1 MTANASKLSG
11 IIPPMITPLTAQ
23 GELDVAGLERLVT
36 HLLDGGVAGVFVLG
50 SSGEGP
56 WLTAAQQC
64 QLVRETVR
72 LVAGRVPVLAGA
84 LEPCTARTL
93 ENMHQ
98 HHEAGADLV
107 VITSPYYFQ
116 VGPSEQ
122 IRHIETLATEAP
134 LPVMLYNIP
143 PTTHNPIA
151 PDTVRAVLPLE
162 NLVGIKDS
170 AGDWDNFTKLL
181 QLRAARPDFVVFQGA
196 EKLAARSL
204 LAGADGVVPGLGNL
218 VPALFRQIFDR
229 AQTGQ
234 EAEAL
239 AIQARIDQ
247 LWTLH
252 THDYWLVC
260 LKYAAAVLGFGSG
273 QTCGHTA
280 HLTDADRQQIQELV
294 HKIAKKPEMAHQD
307 DNEPG

>member
-1 MTANASKLSG
+1 MAAKANNLRG

-23 GELDVAGLERLVT
+23 GDLDLPGLERLVT

-56 WLTAAQQC
+56 WLTIKQQR

-84 LEPCTARTL
+84 LEPGTARTL
-93 ENMHQ
+93 ENIHQ
-98 HHEAGADLV
+98 HHDAGADTV

-116 VGPSEQ
+116 VGPAEQ
-122 IRHIETLATEAP
+122 IQHIETLVTQSP

-151 PDTVRAVLPLE
+151 PDTVREVLPLE

-170 AGDWDNFTKLL
+170 AGNWKDFSALL
-181 QLRAARPDFVVFQGA
+181 QLREERPDFVVFQGA
-196 EKLAARSL
+196 EKLAAGSL
-204 LAGADGVVPGLGNL
+204 LAGADGIVPGLGNL
-218 VPALFRQIFDR
+218 VPALFRQIFDLVQAR
-229 AQTGQ
+229 HD
-234 EAEAL
+234 AEAL
-239 AIQARIDQ
+239 AIQAYIDQ

-252 THDYWLVC
+252 TYDYWLVC
-260 LKYAAAVLGFGSG
+260 LKYAASVLGFGSG
-273 QTCGHTA
+273 QTCGHSVHMA
-280 HLTDADRQQIQELV
+280 EDARQQIQALIHDIEQQ
-294 HKIAKKPEMAHQD
+294 PEMAQQD
-307 DNEPG
+307 DNEG

>member
-1 MTANASKLSG
+1 MTAKASKLRG
-11 IIPPMITPLTAQ
+11 IIPPMITPLTVQ
-23 GELDVAGLERLVT
+23 GELDLAGLEHLVT
-36 HLLDGGVAGVFVLG
+36 YLLDGGVAGVFVLG

-56 WLTAAQQC
+56 WLTTSQQR
-64 QLVRETVR
+64 QLVSETAR

-84 LEPCTARTL
+84 LEPGTARTL
-93 ENMHQ
+93 ENIHQ
-98 HHEAGADLV
+98 HHEAGADMV

-116 VGPSEQ
+116 VGAAEQ
-122 IRHIETLATEAP
+122 IQHIETLVTQSP

-151 PDTVRAVLPLE
+151 PDTVRGVLTLE

-170 AGDWDNFTKLL
+170 AGNWNDFSALL
-181 QLRAARPDFVVFQGA
+181 QLREAQPDFVVFQGA

-204 LAGADGVVPGLGNL
+204 LAGADGIVPGLGNL
-218 VPALFRQIFDR
+218 APALFRQIFDLVQ
-229 AQTGQ
+229 AQR

-239 AIQARIDQ
+239 AVQAHIDQ

-260 LKYAAAVLGFGSG
+260 LKYAASVLGFGSG

-280 HLTDADRQQIQELV
+280 HLTDDARQQIEALI
-294 HKIAKKPEMAHQD
+294 HNIAQQPEMAQHD
-307 DNEPG
+307 DNEG